1 MVRTVNPESH
11 ARRRATIVAAA
22 AAEFATHGI
31 DGTSTAAICRKAGI
45 GSGTLFHYF
54 KTKQDIFHAVFADDL
69 PRVTRL
75 CEQALAQPDPDT
87 GLDVLVDHLIGE
99 IADPL
104 APGLASAASL
114 QANRDPDF
122 ARLLT
127 TIDQEILRTVT
138 TILRRGEAKPER
150 TLGFQS
156 PFTARWCSVQLRRE
170 VSRHHPR
177 AGSADRPGASPGRR
191 VARRPGLIDAI
202 GTAGL

>member
-138 TILRRGEAKPER
+138 TILRRVEAKPER
-150 TLGFQS
+150 TLAFPARS
-156 PFTARWCSVQLRRE
+156 TARWIQN
-170 VSRHHPR
+170 
-177 AGSADRPGASPGRR
+177 
-191 VARRPGLIDAI
+191 LIDASHLGII
-202 GTAGL
+202 GGPRARTTQELRRVVAWLVGRG